1 MNIKIF
7 KVNQEP
13 LVKELKRIA
22 DCLEALLNFEFGIY
36 LKPPIADESGEVVEV
51 DYRNEA
57 RDAIAEY
64 YAKINHKEEE
74 DSEEE

>member
-1 MNIKIF
+1 MNIRVV
-7 KVNQEP
+7 KVNLDP
-13 LVKELKRIA
+13 LTKEVKRIA

-74 DSEEE
+74 DDEV